1 MKIRPQNAPVHTR
14 TGMEHMVMIVPVDT
28 DVYKA
33 EDIAQKHGSDRRE
46 RSETGAVR
54 NFHLKHHDGDDD
66 RDDAIAERLEPV
78 LAHRTS
84 WKRRESPETTYRNR
98 QRTSIAATAGIRNS
112 SASMGSSSA
121 TE

>member
-1 MKIRPQNAPVHTR
+1 MKIRPQNAPGHSP
-14 TGMEHMVMIVPVDT
+14 TGIEHMVMIVPVDT

-46 RSETGAVR
+46 RSETVAVR

-84 WKRRESPETTYRNR
+84 WKRGESPKTTYRNR
-98 QRTSIAATAGIRNS
+98 QRNSTAATAAGIRKS
-112 SASMGSSSA
+112 S
-121 TE
+121 